1 MLKDYCDFSERPL
14 FVWML
19 GIATAVALPVVLDP
33 NPLVSAVIGAIVL
46 TSFEQTKVY
55 SN

>member
-1 MLKDYCDFSERPL
+1 MQDYICTKYTHYAQCLKITVIFSERPL

-33 NPLVSAVIGAIVL
+33 NPLVSAVIGA
-46 TSFEQTKVY
+46 
-55 SN
+55 